1 MFENRPVLAWSCETC
16 GKPGGTDNI
25 YGIFLEGLRC
35 SKING
40 ADGSNLVD
48 ILKKTVELY
57 TLN

>member
-25 YGIFLEGLRC
+25 YGIFSEGLRC

-48 ILKKTVELY
+48 IFKKKQ
-57 TLN
+57 LNCIL